1 MSSRSTPLSYEDHG
15 SGLPVVLLHGL
26 TFDRTTWTPIIERL
40 GDGVRTIAVDLPGH
54 GRTGGVACS
63 LWDVAAGVHDLVSSL
78 GADQPIVV
86 GHSMSGAIASIYGAS
101 WPTLGVVNIDQ
112 PLDIRPFAR
121 LVRQLWPALTGT
133 GFASAFEPFQQGM
146 GLDQVP
152 QPRRSQILASQQMR
166 PEIVLGYWDELARAD
181 ADAIQRRIEQE
192 TRQITCPYLAVFGRS
207 LAAAERDYMADR
219 IAALQITDWPD
230 SGHFVHLVD
239 TERFTTRLRSFIEF
253 SAQREARSLPAPARF
268 SRIATAVD

>member
-1 MSSRSTPLSYEDHG
+1 MSSRSAPLSYEDHG

-26 TFDRTTWTPIIERL
+26 TFDRTTWTPIIEQL

-63 LWDVAAGVHDLVSSL
+63 LWEVASGVHDLLSGL

-112 PLDIRPFAR
+112 PVDIRPFAR
-121 LVRQLWPALTGT
+121 LVRQLWPALTGA
-133 GFASAFEPFQQGM
+133 GFASAFEPFQQSM

-152 QPRRSQILASQQMR
+152 QPHRSQVLASQQIQ

-181 ADAIQRRIEQE
+181 PDAIQRRIEQE
-192 TRQITCPYLAVFGRS
+192 MRQITCPYLAVFGR
-207 LAAAERDYMADR
+207 AVTPAERDYMADQ
-219 IAALQITDWPD
+219 IGALQITDWPG
-230 SGHFVHLVD
+230 SGHFVQLVD

-253 SAQREARSLPAPARF
+253 CAQREVKSLPAA
-268 SRIATAVD
+268 AAK